1 LDEALHDY
9 RAKFEMK
16 GVRLD
21 CRIDSLNATAQ
32 GYPTLVTMMLRNL
45 LDNAVSYTP
54 CNGNT
59 RIRLEKNSLSIEND
73 AQRLPKE
80 YAARLG
86 ERFFRPPGQ
95 EETGSGLGL
104 SIVKRIAEIH
114 SFGLTMEVTDAPHA
128 SMLPMVF
135 QVKITWR

>member
-1 LDEALHDY
+1 MSPS
-9 RAKFEMK
+9 RRFEHRRVSVL
-16 GVRLD
+16 VR
-21 CRIDSLNATAQ
+21 NFPY
-32 GYPTLVTMMLRNL
+32 G
-45 LDNAVSYTP
+45 
-54 CNGNT
+54 
-59 RIRLEKNSLSIEND
+59 
-73 AQRLPKE
+73 
-80 YAARLG
+80 ARSPRRGFGQQIPNVG